1 MVDIK
6 RDKIRRCFQ
15 LILGKRYS
23 DARDLLKPSEAYQD
37 SNVSP
42 GVRFAI
48 EGIIN
53 FFNDKSKEE
62 YLKDIDRLRKL
73 RLSFKSKILSM
84 QNDDFDR
91 EYFETL
97 IGFLNFL
104 LKQLKSKGNVNSIV
118 DDPREKPEGY
128 EAT

>member
-1 MVDIK
+1 MVDIE
-6 RDKIRRCFQ
+6 RDKIGRCFQ
-15 LILGKRYS
+15 LILEKRFS
-23 DARDLLKPSEAYQD
+23 DARDLLKPSDTYQD

-53 FFNDKSKEE
+53 FFNDKSNEE

-73 RLSFKSKILSM
+73 RLSFKSKISSM
-84 QNDDFDR
+84 QNDDFDND
-91 EYFETL
+91 YFETW

-104 LKQLKSKGNVNSIV
+104 LRQLKSKG
-118 DDPREKPEGY
+118 
-128 EAT
+128 

>member
-1 MVDIK
+1 MVGIK

-15 LILGKRYS
+15 LILEKRYS
-23 DARDLLKPSEAYQD
+23 DARNLLKPSETYQD
-37 SNVSP
+37 SSVSP

-62 YLKDIDRLRKL
+62 YLKDVDRLRKL
-73 RLSFKSKILSM
+73 RLSFKSKISAM

-91 EYFETL
+91 DYFETW
-97 IGFLNFL
+97 IGFLNL
-104 LKQLKSKGNVNSIV
+104 LLRQLKSKGNVDSVV
-118 DDPREKPEGY
+118 DDPREEPEGY